1 MKKLLYIYA
10 VGALLFASC
19 TKDFEAIN
27 TNPNAPIE
35 VQPSLLLRQVIYDY
49 GEQMSYEGFTAGN
62 PLGQY
67 MTMVDFNLFDRH
79 SLTQPQYGGNPW
91 PVVYKNLRD
100 NELLLNASRENPA
113 QAVYE
118 GPALI
123 MKAYMAQALTDMYGD
138 VPYFEALQGK
148 SGNVSPV
155 YDRQEDIYLAE
166 NGILD
171 NLNRGIEA
179 IENYTGAASLDGDI
193 LFNGASQGWL
203 RFANS
208 LKIKALM
215 RISAKHDVSTELQA
229 IVDAGVYIKTNAE
242 NATYDFTDNQPNNF
256 RMASLRQ
263 GDFNIYVMSATMDQ
277 IMDRYLDPRVSVFF
291 RKSANDTYKGLLNGQ
306 DASQSSITVSNYSF
320 AGTSFR
326 ESTGDLDANFIT
338 AWETQF
344 WLAEAALKGYISDN
358 AQTFYESGVELA
370 FEYWMTDLPESYLT
384 LDSAAYGA
392 FGQDPMAQIITQK
405 WIANTINGYEGWI
418 EYNRTG
424 FPKFKTLA
432 ASLNNGLI
440 PSRLPYPTDEQALNA
455 TNFDA
460 AAANTNGNNVNAK
473 MWWQP

>member
-100 NELLLNASRENPA
+100 NELLLNTSRENPA

-155 YDRQEDIYLAE
+155 YDSQEDIYLAE

-193 LFNGASQGWL
+193 LFNGALAGWL

-215 RISAKHDVSTELQA
+215 RISAKQDVSTELQA

-277 IMDRYLDPRVSVFF
+277 IMDRYVDPRVSVLF
-291 RKSANDTYKGLLNGQ
+291 RKSANDTYNGLLNGQ
-306 DASQSSITVSNYSF
+306 DASQSSITVSDYSF

-392 FGQDPMAQIITQK
+392 FGQDPMEQIITQK

-455 TNFDA
+455 TNFGA